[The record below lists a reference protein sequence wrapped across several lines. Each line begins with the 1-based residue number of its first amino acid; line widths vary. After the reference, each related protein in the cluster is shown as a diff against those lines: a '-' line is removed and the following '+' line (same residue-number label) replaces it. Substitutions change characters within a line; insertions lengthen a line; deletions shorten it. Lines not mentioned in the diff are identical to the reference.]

1 MHIWSIKGN
10 VSGNLILIRKVAI
23 CAKLQE
29 NRKVLKYIGIDFT
42 AKNFHFCQNET
53 LHNAEFLWQLSNLQ
67 TSVKKLSQN
76 IWFPPSPPPKK
87 EKLLYDWQ
95 RKKNKKTFVFYWNK
109 FRKHMFK
116 KNISLYHCLSF
127 ETFDKYMFL
136 KNDPQ
141 DVLEC
146 LV

>member
-76 IWFPPSPPPKK
+76 IWFPPSPPQKK

-95 RKKNKKTFVFYWNK
+95 RKKTKKLSSFTETSSGSTCLKKIFHYIIVCLL
-109 FRKHMFK
+109 KHLINICSWKMIHRMF
-116 KNISLYHCLSF
+116 
-127 ETFDKYMFL
+127 
-136 KNDPQ
+136 
-141 DVLEC
+141 
-146 LV
+146 

>member
-29 NRKVLKYIGIDFT
+29 NRKVLKFIGIDFT

-53 LHNAEFLWQLSNLQ
+53 LHNAEVLWQLSNLQ

-76 IWFPPSPPPKK
+76 IWIPTPHQQKK
-87 EKLLYDWQ
+87 KRKITLWLTE
-95 RKKNKKTFVFYWNK
+95 RKKKKLSSFTETSSGSTCL
-109 FRKHMFK
+109 K
-116 KNISLYHCLSF
+116 KYFIISLSVF
-127 ETFDKYMFL
+127 W
-136 KNDPQ
+136 NIW
-141 DVLEC
+141 
-146 LV
+146 

>member
-29 NRKVLKYIGIDFT
+29 NRKVLKFIGIDFT

-53 LHNAEFLWQLSNLQ
+53 LHNAEVLWQLSNLQ

-76 IWFPPSPPPKK
+76 IFSPSYPPKK
-87 EKLLYDWQ
+87 RKIALWLTE
-95 RKKNKKTFVFYWNK
+95 KKNLSSFTETSSGSTCL
-109 FRKHMFK
+109 

-136 KNDPQ
+136 KNDLQ